1 MDYIWSSETCMILWR
16 KTPRTFGTEGWPSG
30 IVGVRGEGGCD
41 LGDLYLICE
50 QVQSLTRESQILQG
64 QVKQKLREWEKQC
77 AIVATSIFFKSNTK
91 SSDET
96 YMPIDTIY
104 IIVLMHLYIYIF

>member
-77 AIVATSIFFKSNTK
+77 AIVAFFLKVTQNLLMKPICQSIQST
-91 SSDET
+91 
-96 YMPIDTIY
+96 
-104 IIVLMHLYIYIF
+104 